1 MSKRI
6 RELIQLAYETG
17 WASCRIEAPDAL
29 APTDRAKLR
38 AIHPTMVDKRNAAR
52 DALEADITAL
62 VEAAQALAAREMAL
76 RSTGFNAPL
85 GYDSIKSACFS
96 TADSIADLAKAL
108 AAFED

>member
-6 RELIQLAYETG
+6 DELLGLAYKHAHTEGTLDG
-17 WASCRIEAPDAL
+17 ADDLSRGQIITLTAHVAEYEAQRD
-29 APTDRAKLR
+29 
-38 AIHPTMVDKRNAAR
+38 AAR
-52 DALEADITAL
+52 DALEADITTL

-85 GYDSIKSACFS
+85 GYDSIKSTCFS

-108 AAFED
+108 AAFEN